1 MYCSSCG
8 VSVATNLAYCNHCGA
23 KITGERTD
31 NLGKTTEL
39 RYESFVMSAMVA
51 MFVLGMPAIGLLMG
65 IMKAVLNFAFGPLIA
80 FAFLSF
86 FILIA
91 LEGVLVSRLLGRK
104 RRADDASANTIT
116 GTHITKELEAQSR
129 GFGQPVASVTDHT
142 TRMLDPIYSERK

>member
-8 VSVATNLAYCNHCGA
+8 AAVATNLAYCNHCGA

-39 RYESFVMSAMVA
+39 RYQSFVMSAMVA
-51 MFVLGMPAIGLLMG
+51 TFVLGLPAIGILMG

-80 FAFLSF
+80 FTFLSF

-91 LEGVLVSRLLGRK
+91 LEGVLVSRLFGRK
-104 RRADDASANTIT
+104 RRSDDESANTMT

-142 TRMLDPIYSERK
+142 TRTLDPIYSERK